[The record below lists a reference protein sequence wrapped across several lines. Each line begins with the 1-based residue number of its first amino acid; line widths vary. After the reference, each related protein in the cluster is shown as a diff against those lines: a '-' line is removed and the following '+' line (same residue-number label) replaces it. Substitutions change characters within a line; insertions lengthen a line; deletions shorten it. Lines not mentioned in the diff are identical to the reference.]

1 MNNINKKGAWK
12 LCKRDMEVFPIP
24 VISTMQISSKR

>member
-1 MNNINKKGAWK
+1 MNNINIKGAWK
-12 LCKRDMEVFPIP
+12 LCKRGMEVFPIP

>member
-24 VISTMQISSKR
+24 VISAMQISSKR